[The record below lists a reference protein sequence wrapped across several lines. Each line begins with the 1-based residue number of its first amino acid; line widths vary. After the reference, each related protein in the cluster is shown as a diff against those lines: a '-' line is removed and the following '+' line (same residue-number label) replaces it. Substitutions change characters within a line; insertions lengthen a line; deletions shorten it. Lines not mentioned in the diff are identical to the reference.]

1 MPTAD
6 CTLLI
11 VERAY
16 RGAVEDQFA
25 DVLYFVHGLH
35 RQSGGVE
42 LALRGAA
49 AGFAVQPDRPPALRV
64 AGRPLDTLP
73 DPRRSV
79 QRLLDDGVAV
89 WTEEPDLLAL
99 GATAPARLIP
109 GVRCLAAHE
118 LVARWP
124 GYARVWFF

>member
-1 MPTAD
+1 MPTPPR
-6 CTLLI
+6 TLLV

-49 AGFAVQPDRPPALRV
+49 AGYAVQPDRPPPPV
-64 AGRPLDTLP
+64 TGRLLGTLA
-73 DPRRSV
+73 DPRRTV
-79 QRLLDDGVAV
+79 QLLLDDGVAV

-99 GATAPARLIP
+99 GGTAPARLIP

-118 LVARWP
+118 LAARWP